1 MKLGHV
7 QLFFFF
13 CSLLPKLGA
22 ACEAQLWKQTS
33 YWSHYWKFRQ
43 WEQGC
48 RFFSC
53 NMNMIA
59 NRCRN
64 LGFQFIGDL
73 KATNNCFGRPGSY
86 SVEPTFLCIPT
97 ICSLEEW
104 ENLAFINPPPN
115 PWSHSCRREWHRR
128 GQGRLL
134 EEEDVE
140 EDFEIGYFEED
151 DYDELEKEVCTLE
164 EFERFKSTEQYV
176 QFRAA
181 SQSCDGFSGL
191 ECDETQLENLC
202 ANAEGVFSWINIE
215 EFCEAKADLGTTV
228 MKYPLCQHPIC
239 SLEAYKELNMDGLEE
254 GGCSTS
260 SIEYTYTS
268 KEPHTPFEREECAS
282 ALNAMDGYVERYFR
296 GTSKRCLDGGCSE
309 DDLVILQYLCDELK
323 GDLIFAEEMVE
334 CPWHEKMVIR
344 TSEPICKPSE
354 CTMDDLGFKTTYGC
368 TSEFAISKDV
378 PHGGGKK
385 AKSEKKGKAM
395 RGGSWEY

>member
-1 MKLGHV
+1 MKLGNV
-7 QLFFFF
+7 NFIIFLYN
-13 CSLLPKLGA
+13 LLLKLGA
-22 ACEAQLWKQTS
+22 ACNIPWHYYAQ
-33 YWSHYWKFRQ
+33 Q
-43 WEQGC
+43 WQIDQWAA
-48 RFFSC
+48 SC
-53 NMNMIA
+53 NQGTCNMRVIA

-64 LGFQFIGDL
+64 MGFKFIGNL
-73 KATNNCFGRPGSY
+73 KYTHNCYGDPGSF
-86 SVEPTFLCIPT
+86 SIEPTFLCIPNH
-97 ICSLEEW
+97 CSLQQW
-104 ENLAFINPPPN
+104 NRLPN
-115 PWSHSCRREWHRR
+115 HDIPNIPYVHTCKLTWQRRRR
-128 GQGRLL
+128 GRLL

-140 EDFEIGYFEED
+140 EDFEIGYFEEE
-151 DYDELEKEVCTLE
+151 DYAELEKEVCTLE
-164 EFERFKSTEQYV
+164 EMNRFANTEQYV

-202 ANAEGVFSWINIE
+202 ETAQGVFSWINIE
-215 EFCEAKADLGTTV
+215 ESCEAKADLGTTV
-228 MKYPLCQHPIC
+228 MKYPLCQHPTC
-239 SLEAYKELNMDGLEE
+239 SLEAYKELNMDRLEE
-254 GGCSTS
+254 GGCSIS
-260 SIEYTYTS
+260 SIEYTDTS
-268 KEPHTPFEREECAS
+268 NEPHTPFEREECAS